1 MYCSSSFFLTSDRIG
16 DKRGSVATQLLCE
29 LNPDTRGHFIDECLL
44 KLLDLNPGLFNTFTI
59 IVTTSVHEK

>member
-1 MYCSSSFFLTSDRIG
+1 MPSSVSFFLMPDRIG

-59 IVTTSVHEK
+59 VVTTSVHEK